1 MVCFNMF
8 EDKKIIA
15 FSGKKEGGKT
25 TAVDKLTERWG
36 GPLKVLHMSFA
47 GELKRIV
54 RKCFVPSDWNLNFD
68 SDEDKSKVLPCGR
81 TLREMLQLVGTDWFR
96 TVYPD
101 VWVNTLIYELQQL
114 TTNKIIISDVRFPN
128 ELQAIQKMG
137 GHVIRLTRN
146 PHNDQHE
153 SETALDLIEE
163 ATINELNSDV
173 LNGMFD
179 AIIDNSKMNV
189 EEQNDA
195 VWRLL
200 EERAWL

>member
-1 MVCFNMF
+1 MF
-8 EDKKIIA
+8 EYQKIIG

-25 TAVDKLTERWG
+25 TAVNDLIERYG
-36 GPLKVLHMSFA
+36 ELKVVQMSFA

-68 SDEDKSKVLPCGR
+68 SDMDKSRVLPCGR

-96 TVYPD
+96 KVYPD
-101 VWVNTLIYELQQL
+101 VWVNTFKHNLQFM

-128 ELQAIQKMG
+128 ELKAIQEMG
-137 GHVIRLTRN
+137 GHVIRFTRN

-153 SETALDLIEE
+153 SETALDNVEKC
-163 ATINELNSDV
+163 TIWPERIDNILY
-173 LNGMFD
+173 FD
-179 AIIDNSKMNV
+179 AIVDNRNMNV
-189 EEQNDA
+189 EEQNEA
-195 VWRLL
+195 IWKLL